1 MSKKRSNNANCF
13 PHEMTFELDAK
24 LLKIRETS
32 HPFPE
37 STDFKTTVSQLDNMG
52 YLPS

>member
-32 HPFPE
+32 HPFTE
-37 STDFKTTVSQLDNMG
+37 STDFKTTVSKLDSLHG
-52 YLPS
+52 VPT